1 MAQRYHVTLEDDL
14 DGTKAEETIRFALD
28 GTEYEIDLSK
38 KNAKAL
44 REALSGYIEAGRR
57 VKAASAGRRR
67 SAARGG
73 RDEARN
79 IREWAAENGYEVSA
93 RGRVPSQ
100 VREAYDA
107 AH

>member
-1 MAQRYHVTLEDDL
+1 VAQRYHVTLEDDL
-14 DGTKAEETIRFALD
+14 DGSKADETIRFGLD
-28 GTEYEIDLSK
+28 GTDYEIDLSK

-44 REALSGYIEAGRR
+44 REALSSYVDAGRR
-57 VKAASAGRRR
+57 VKASGGRRR
-67 SAARGG
+67 GAGPRGG

-79 IREWAAENGYEVSA
+79 IREWAAENGYEVSS